1 MNRIIGVSGVAGVGK
16 DTFFQLLSEVI
27 PCKRYALADE
37 LKKEVRQWTKLH
49 YGIDSFDCTIEE
61 KNFIRP
67 FLVEHAGLKRKFS
80 KGRHWIE
87 KIHDSI
93 ITDKFNG
100 LKIITDLRFDEFEK
114 DEVYWL
120 KNELNG
126 ILVHISQYRLENRL
140 NHNNVKVFRQPANL
154 EESKNDPK
162 LKKKSDFQI
171 EWEYLK
177 NGHISDLSPYVDN
190 FIKWAVQENQ

>member
-37 LKKEVRQWTKLH
+37 LKKEVRQWTRLH
-49 YGIDSFDCTIEE
+49 YGIDSLDCTIEE
-61 KNFIRP
+61 KNLIRP
-67 FLVEHAGLKRKFS
+67 FLVEHAGLKRKFTQ
-80 KGRHWIE
+80 GRHWIE
-87 KIHDSI
+87 KIHNSI
-93 ITDKFNG
+93 VTDKFKG

-126 ILVHISQYRLENRL
+126 VLVHISQYRLENRL

-177 NGHISDLSPYVDN
+177 NGHKDELSPYVDN
-190 FIKWAVQENQ
+190 FVKWHGQEKQ